1 MPRLFFFL
9 IFPFLPGCLAFGYPS
24 TTYTPTVAS
33 LPSDVH
39 VFKSTFSTG
48 GKSIIITGG
57 ERVSWNIEEI
67 PISDGRLDSL
77 HHAYF
82 AYFIGGFPVSYS
94 EHHDW
99 KLMLYRPG
107 FEIIEIPSRWSAR
120 SLVASGIDPL
130 DWKPAKDID
139 SQLATLKTICP
150 DHGFSVAS
158 PEVRRFVAQE
168 RERLGAPRAANQ
180 TESR

>member
-48 GKSIIITGG
+48 GKSIIMTGG
-57 ERVSWNIEEI
+57 ERVSWTIEEI
-67 PISDGRLDSL
+67 PISDGQLDSL

-94 EHHDW
+94 EHQDW

-107 FEIIEIPSRWSAR
+107 FEIIEVPSRWFGR
-120 SLVASGIDPL
+120 SLVGPTLDKL
-130 DWKPAKDID
+130 DWIPAKDIG
-139 SQLATLKTICP
+139 SQLAILKTICP
-150 DHGFSVAS
+150 DNLYSTAS
-158 PEVRRFVAQE
+158 PEVRQIVDQE
-168 RERLGAPRAANQ
+168 RERLGAHAAPNL
-180 TESR
+180 TDSR